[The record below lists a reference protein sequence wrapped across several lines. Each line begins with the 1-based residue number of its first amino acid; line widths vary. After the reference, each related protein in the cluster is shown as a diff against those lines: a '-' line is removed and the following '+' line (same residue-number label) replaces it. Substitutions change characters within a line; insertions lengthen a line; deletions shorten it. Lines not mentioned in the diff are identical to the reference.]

1 MKAGQNA
8 APDAFVSPELV
19 EGSIKGKEKKKIS
32 ERKAVY
38 RCKHP
43 VLLFCLDTKK

>member
-19 EGSIKGKEKKKIS
+19 EGSIKGKEN
-32 ERKAVY
+32 EED
-38 RCKHP
+38 
-43 VLLFCLDTKK
+43 F